1 METINTVE
9 RGLCMKNIALII
21 AGGVGSRTRQDIPKQ
36 FIHVK
41 DVPVIIYTL
50 QAFQN
55 HPQIDAIEVVCLEG
69 WHDVLRAYSKQFG
82 ITKLENI
89 VNGGE
94 TGQDSI
100 RNGLWDISRRYK
112 EDDDIIL
119 IHDSIRPMVSA
130 DVISDNIRVC
140 RKYGNATTVVPCTSV
155 MLTTE
160 DSIVSEGQV
169 PRDNLKI
176 TQTPQAFFVNEL
188 LEVHKKAI
196 TMDLLPSIASCALYI
211 EMGKKVYLSQGSEK
225 NIKITTSE
233 DIEIFQSLLESKRPD
248 WLKR

>member
-1 METINTVE
+1 
-9 RGLCMKNIALII
+9 MKNIALII
-21 AGGVGSRTRQDIPKQ
+21 AGGVGSRTHQDIPKQ

-41 DVPVIIYTL
+41 DVPIIIYTL

-69 WHDVLRAYSKQFG
+69 WHDVLWAYSKQFG
-82 ITKLENI
+82 ISKLENI

-100 RNGLWDISRRYK
+100 RNGLWDIAKKYK
-112 EDDDIIL
+112 EDDDIVL

-140 RKYGNATTVVPCTSV
+140 RQYGNATTVVPCTSV

-160 DSIVSEGQV
+160 DSIISKGQV

-176 TQTPQAFFVNEL
+176 TQTPQAFFLNEL

-196 TMDLLPSIASCALYI
+196 NMDLLPSIASCALYI
-211 EMGKKVYLSQGSEK
+211 EMGMPVYLSQGSEK

-233 DIEIFQSLLESKRPD
+233 DIEIFQSLLESRRPD